1 MLMSQKRKVLTKF
14 LIKVNESKDV
24 DILHNSCITHNSSS
38 VVHTQRSQQPP
49 TFDREKLT
57 KQEKRKFVDLTVNA
71 LTQQVQYEQRTD
83 PNPERRDKNGIPRK
97 PDKLTYGLVRA
108 DKLLD
113 EMTAEAIASECD
125 HFRNSNLKNSYVV
138 KGHGNGLGTQFSHP
152 RMDFLCLGKRVT
164 DKLKRK
170 CETR

>member
-24 DILHNSCITHNSSS
+24 DILHNSSITHNSSS
-38 VVHTQRSQQPP
+38 VVHTPRSQQPP

-83 PNPERRDKNGIPRK
+83 PNPERKD
-97 PDKLTYGLVRA
+97 
-108 DKLLD
+108 
-113 EMTAEAIASECD
+113 
-125 HFRNSNLKNSYVV
+125 
-138 KGHGNGLGTQFSHP
+138 
-152 RMDFLCLGKRVT
+152 
-164 DKLKRK
+164 
-170 CETR
+170 